1 MVIATVCP
9 ASMKAMDWETAAEVA
24 SCRNQPGYE
33 QNATRVVEILK
44 THGIY
49 AKVIYFK
56 RIKGIDG
63 ITEGTSQA
71 DKFGVFVDV
80 RDADAAREVLAEEV
94 KKGLRVTL
102 TPRER

>member
-1 MVIATVCP
+1 MRLVVT
-9 ASMKAMDWETAAEVA
+9 K
-24 SCRNQPGYE
+24 PGYE

-80 RDADAAREVLAEEV
+80 RDADTAREVLAEEV